1 MKEPI
6 PTSYQGHRVATA
18 QLMKDIDYLA
28 DKRGLGLLTLMENA
42 GKAVALETVRFLK
55 DELHREA
62 GARIAVCCG
71 RGSNGGDGLVAA
83 RVLAELGAEV
93 FAFLI
98 PPKGEGAGEYPEP
111 VRVNKEKAAAAGV
124 KVEIFSPLTIL
135 GEILPSVDAVLDAIL
150 GTGSSGKPAGP
161 ARDMI
166 QAITRSKKPVLAV
179 DIPSGLDPD
188 TGHHS
193 GVFVM
198 AAATFALG
206 LPKRGLL
213 AAHAKKNVGK
223 LFVLDIGY
231 PADLL
236 KGAA

>member
-1 MKEPI
+1 M
-6 PTSYQGHRVATA
+6 ATA

-28 DKRGLGLLTLMENA
+28 DKRGLGVLTLMENA
-42 GKAVALETVRFLK
+42 GKAVALETVRYLK
-55 DELHREA
+55 DELRREA

-71 RGSNGGDGLVAA
+71 RGSNGGDGLVVA

-98 PPKGEGAGEYPEP
+98 PPKSEGEGEYPEP
-111 VRVNKEKAAAAGV
+111 VRVNKDKAAAAGV
-124 KVEIFSPLTIL
+124 KVEIFGPLTTL
-135 GEILPSVDAVLDAIL
+135 GETLPSVDVVLDAIL